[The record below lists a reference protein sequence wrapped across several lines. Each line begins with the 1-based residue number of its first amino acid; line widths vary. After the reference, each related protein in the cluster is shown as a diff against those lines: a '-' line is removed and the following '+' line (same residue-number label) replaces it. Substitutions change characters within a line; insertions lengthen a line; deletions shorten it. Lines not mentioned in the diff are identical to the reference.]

1 MEHNLWPRK
10 ISLKVTKPT
19 GKARGR
25 SRATSASTL
34 ARPLPLSKPSLT
46 PARNTASSTD
56 GNGCGRAMTSEA
68 AGVKVARCQSRH
80 ARATHFSSSAKPL
93 ANASDQVIDECRVQ
107 FQEFSKSG

>member
-10 ISLKVTKPT
+10 ISLKATKPT

-56 GNGCGRAMTSEA
+56 GNGCGRAVTSEA
-68 AGVKVARCQSRH
+68 AGGESGTVPITPC
-80 ARATHFSSSAKPL
+80 T
-93 ANASDQVIDECRVQ
+93 SDSLQLKC
-107 FQEFSKSG
+107 